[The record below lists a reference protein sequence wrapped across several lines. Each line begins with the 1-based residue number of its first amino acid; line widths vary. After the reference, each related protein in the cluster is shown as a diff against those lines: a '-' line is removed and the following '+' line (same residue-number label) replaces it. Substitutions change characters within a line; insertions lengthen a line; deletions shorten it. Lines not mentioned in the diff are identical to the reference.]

1 MASRSVVGRLYSYIA
16 DVKAEIGKITWSSRK
31 EVIVT
36 TIVVFIM
43 ALIASLFFALVDTA
57 WYKIVHAIIGQ

>member
-1 MASRSVVGRLYSYIA
+1 MASRSVVRGFCSYIA
-16 DVKAEIGKITWSSRK
+16 DVKAEVGRVTWSSRK

-36 TIVVFIM
+36 TIVVFVM

-57 WYKIVHAIIGQ
+57 WYKIVHVIIGQ

>member
-1 MASRSVVGRLYSYIA
+1 MASKSVVGRICSYIA
-16 DVKAEIGKITWSSRK
+16 DVKAEIGKVTWPSRK

-36 TIVVFIM
+36 TIVVFVM

-57 WYKIVHAIIGQ
+57 WYKVVHAIIGQ

>member
-1 MASRSVVGRLYSYIA
+1 MGSVSVVGRFISYMS
-16 DVKAEIGKITWSSRK
+16 DVKAEIGKVTWSSRK

-36 TIVVFIM
+36 TIVVFVI

-57 WYKIVHAIIGQ
+57 WYKIVHSIIGQ